1 MNEYENVFAVVK
13 TAHKSKWDNLQ
24 LSTYQMNNSLPCTDK
39 KILGEIVGQAIDFIN
54 EVKDDDKNY
63 LKYLEMTKS
72 QFNLNEFLVDLVN
85 RNPEF
90 VKTEFFRKKKKKDV
104 YKLVDDFK
112 KGRLPQ
118 QGDNLTIMGNPIAL
132 LMKAVGE
139 NPLEENI
146 FDVEEDAIQCYTER
160 FMDGENLAAFRSPH
174 NSPNNILHFHNIKSE
189 KISKYFPNLGENI
202 IIINLIGTDAQAR
215 GSGFDEDSDF
225 VFVTNQSEVV
235 ELARQAYVE
244 YPTII
249 NEVEEM
255 KSSDYHFRLEDY
267 ALMDNK
273 IADAQSSIGL
283 STDTAQLAL
292 SYYYNEGICSKE
304 LKECFIILSVIGQIS
319 IDLAKKE
326 FDLDEKNEIRRIKNL
341 PCMKGKDIPQFYAD
355 NKKSRNNKD
364 FGKKVKTLNCPMDI
378 MAELIE
384 KNIIGYSQRIYHEP
398 INKFLNKALSCRKVD
413 NRYKKQK
420 IIDEAQKYN
429 DAIKALEC
437 SARKDT
443 LSDDMLYQLKSRQ
456 MKMFLQKVKNELSQE
471 TVMHLVIYAFGDENS
486 DVRTTILNGLFHTHK
501 ELLMK
506 CFVKNS

>member
-1 MNEYENVFAVVK
+1 M
-13 TAHKSKWDNLQ
+13 
-24 LSTYQMNNSLPCTDK
+24 
-39 KILGEIVGQAIDFIN
+39 
-54 EVKDDDKNY
+54 
-63 LKYLEMTKS
+63 
-72 QFNLNEFLVDLVN
+72 DLVN

-249 NEVEEM
+249 NAVEEM
-255 KSSDYHFRLEDY
+255 KSSDYHFQLEDY

-273 IADAQSSIGL
+273 IADAQASIGL

-292 SYYYNEGICSKE
+292 SYYYNEGMCSKE
-304 LKECFIILSVIGQIS
+304 LRECFIILSVIGQIS

-326 FDLDEKNEIRRIKNL
+326 FNLDEKNEIRRIKNL
-341 PCMKGKDIPQFYAD
+341 PCMKGKDIPQF
-355 NKKSRNNKD
+355 
-364 FGKKVKTLNCPMDI
+364 
-378 MAELIE
+378 
-384 KNIIGYSQRIYHEP
+384 
-398 INKFLNKALSCRKVD
+398 
-413 NRYKKQK
+413 
-420 IIDEAQKYN
+420 
-429 DAIKALEC
+429 
-437 SARKDT
+437 
-443 LSDDMLYQLKSRQ
+443 
-456 MKMFLQKVKNELSQE
+456 
-471 TVMHLVIYAFGDENS
+471 
-486 DVRTTILNGLFHTHK
+486 
-501 ELLMK
+501 
-506 CFVKNS
+506 